1 MPEIVGVRFE
11 RAGKVYYFAPRG
23 LNLNL
28 HDWVVVETIQG
39 LALGQ
44 VVISPRQIEEQAL
57 DEKLKP
63 VLRLADSH
71 DLLLRSYYRSRE
83 ASALERCRE
92 RIAEHGLEMEVVKVR
107 YSFNG
112 DRITFCFTAKHR
124 IDFRALVRDLARV
137 FHTHVE
143 LRQLGPRDELKLL
156 KGWGPCGQPLCC
168 ATWLTEFKPI
178 SIRMAKVQDLPL
190 NPESISGNCGR
201 LRCCLSFEYDQ
212 YLNDNNRKQPLDKE
226 SAQEDGA

>member
-11 RAGKVYYFAPRG
+11 CAGKVYYFAPGG

-28 HDWVVVETIQG
+28 HDWVVVETVQG
-39 LALGQ
+39 LALAQ
-44 VVISPRQIEEQAL
+44 VVILPCQIEEQAL

-71 DLLLRSYYRSRE
+71 DLLLRSYYGSRE
-83 ASALERCRE
+83 ARALARCRE
-92 RIAEHGLEMEVVKVR
+92 KVAEHGLEMQVVKAR

-112 DRITFCFTAKHR
+112 DRITFYFTADHR
-124 IDFRALVRDLARV
+124 IDFRALVHDLAPTFR
-137 FHTHVE
+137 THVE

-156 KGWGPCGQPLCC
+156 KEWGACGRPLCC

-178 SIRMAKVQDLPL
+178 SIRMAKAQDLPL
-190 NPESISGNCGR
+190 SPESISGNCGR
-201 LRCCLSFEYDQ
+201 LCCCLSFEYDQ
-212 YLNDNNRKQPLDKE
+212 YLNSRKQPLDKE
-226 SAQEDGA
+226 RAQE